1 MGVYVEV
8 KSLVN
13 LRFDDL
19 VVARWRGRD
28 YEGNETDETYFSDY
42 TDVTKIERIGWC
54 DCHISQ
60 SVWKKFNKTISRPLD
75 ILNNKKIDLERFTGD
90 YTRIPHNISQNY
102 CWRRDNST
110 DKNIAPN
117 KWHIRTMWYDEDEG
131 NGVSDWAYAEEM
143 IVVINKE
150 LTDASLYNSISLDS
164 YHDLLHMTD
173 GDTNYDQTRFEQ
185 ELIENWN
192 DWSSNTPKVCTWA
205 DNCHEFR
212 RNVQTSWEDTYT
224 GFSNV
229 IQKCQQ
235 SSTRNLDMLEFLRY
249 LMINYGN
256 LDTINKEVLEQM
268 VENNM
273 FHWATF
279 KKDTYDI
286 FSDTSA
292 FTGTLNF
299 DHECSIVRERA
310 RFFNL
315 KHNLNKNS
323 KGIDLTLRFVEE
335 MIRHEKVFN
344 RVVNKSYNMICRD
357 IDMGHLS
364 MDVVRYF
371 SNNAFIDRPIRFDIE
386 EIYA

>member
-19 VVARWRGRD
+19 VVCRWINRD
-28 YEGNETDETYFSDY
+28 YNGNVSDEPYFSSHI
-42 TDVTKIERIGWC
+42 DVYKIERIGWC

-75 ILNNKKIDLERFTGD
+75 ILNNKKIDLEKFTGD
-90 YTRIPHNISQNY
+90 YTKIPHNVSQHY
-102 CWRRDNST
+102 CWRQNYNTEKS
-110 DKNIAPN
+110 ISPN

-131 NGVSDWAYAEEM
+131 NGINDWAYPEEM
-143 IVVINKE
+143 IVVINQE
-150 LTDASLYNSISLDS
+150 LTDNTLYNSISLDT
-164 YHDLLHMTD
+164 YHELLNMTD
-173 GDTNYDQTRFEQ
+173 GDTNYNRERFEQ
-185 ELIENWN
+185 ELITNWN

-212 RNVQTSWEDTYT
+212 KNIHTSWEDTYT
-224 GFSNV
+224 GFTNV
-229 IQKCQQ
+229 IQKCQ
-235 SSTRNLDMLEFLRY
+235 SNSARNLDMLEFLRY

-256 LDTINKEVLEQM
+256 LDMVNKEIVEQM
-268 VENNM
+268 VEKDM
-273 FHWATF
+273 FNWATF
-279 KKDTYDI
+279 KKDTWDI
-286 FSDTSA
+286 FSQTPQYA
-292 FTGTLNF
+292 GTLSF
-299 DHECSIVRERA
+299 DHECHLLKERA
-310 RFFNL
+310 KFFNV
-315 KHNLNKNS
+315 KSNLNKHS
-323 KGIDLTLRFVEE
+323 KGTDLTLRFIDE

-344 RVVNKSYNMICRD
+344 SASNKAYNIICRD